1 MSIGFHPPFR
11 TSFTSSPLQYGNVRA
26 PPEGQGFL
34 HASAAGH
41 PGAVMAY
48 SIMLRSG
55 PAVAPSST
63 LQCAGMGEGLGT
75 GAGCVDNTAGWNGD
89 EQALVA
95 DEPGSF
101 TAAPSSHVL
110 HASVVSVGVG
120 A

>member
-1 MSIGFHPPFR
+1 
-11 TSFTSSPLQYGNVRA
+11 
-26 PPEGQGFL
+26 
-34 HASAAGH
+34 
-41 PGAVMAY
+41 MAY

-63 LQCAGMGEGLGT
+63 LQCAGIMGVGLAT
-75 GAGCVDNTAGWNGD
+75 SAGCVDNSSGWNGD
-89 EQALVA
+89 EQAMVA

-110 HASVVSVGVG
+110 HASVVSGVVG